1 MPGGGLV
8 RHPARRRRHATE
20 ATLTPL
26 RAGLGALAI
35 LLGGALAAERVM
47 LAMSVAGALATS
59 AAWAG
64 DDDDDDDDGGSGGS
78 GSSGSDDDD
87 DDDDDGGGSGG
98 SGSGSGSSG
107 SGSGDDDDGGSGSSG
122 SGGGDRDDRDDR
134 DDDRGRG
141 RGGDDERRD
150 DDAEE
155 PDDTDDRSG
164 RGRGRGRSGDDA
176 ARAAAVPSVPGV
188 LPEPGGSGGER
199 ESLSDALLAA
209 NLTRAE
215 LDAAR
220 AAGFR
225 IRVGRELPNLGLVV
239 ARLTPPPGVP
249 ASEAALRLRALAPAR
264 PIDLD
269 HAYALQS
276 DCAGEACWSQELVGW
291 SAAASACRSSRRIGL
306 VDTGVDA
313 AEPAL
318 AAAAMR
324 VRAVLPEG
332 LPEASPA
339 HGTAIATLLVG
350 RADAAVAG
358 LRPDAELRVAAVF
371 GQRGGRP
378 VTGALEIATALDWLV
393 AERVEVVNAALAGPA
408 NGILELAVARVLR
421 LGIPIVAAAGNAGPD
436 APPAYPAAYPGVLA
450 VTAVDRTL
458 AVYPRANQGPYVAFA
473 APGVD
478 LPLPAG
484 GAARTV
490 SGTSY
495 ATAFV
500 TAAVAGLGR
509 SADLEAQLARA
520 ALDLGPPGRDP
531 VFGWGLVRP
540 AACRG

>member
-1 MPGGGLV
+1 M
-8 RHPARRRRHATE
+8 TS
-20 ATLTPL
+20 L

-35 LLGGALAAERVM
+35 LLAGTLAAERAV
-47 LAMSVAGALATS
+47 LLVTALGALAPG

-64 DDDDDDDDGGSGGS
+64 DDDDDDDDDGGSGGS
-78 GSSGSDDDD
+78 GSGSSGSDDDDDDGGSGGSGSGSDDDD
-87 DDDDDGGGSGG
+87 DDDDD
-98 SGSGSGSSG
+98 
-107 SGSGDDDDGGSGSSG
+107 DGGSRSG
-122 SGGGDRDDRDDR
+122 RGDRDDDGVDDA
-134 DDDRGRG
+134 DDDRS
-141 RGGDDERRD
+141 DRD
-150 DDAEE
+150 
-155 PDDTDDRSG
+155 
-164 RGRGRGRSGDDA
+164 RGRGRGRSGDDTVRGTVVRA
-176 ARAAAVPSVPGV
+176 PTSAPAAA
-188 LPEPGGSGGER
+188 GGSGGEGPG
-199 ESLSDALLAA
+199 LSDALLAA

-225 IRVGRELPNLGLVV
+225 IRLGRELPSLGLVV

-249 ASEAALRLRALAPAR
+249 APEAALQLRALAPGR
-264 PIDLD
+264 TIDLD
-269 HAYALQS
+269 HAYTLQG
-276 DCAGEACWSQELVGW
+276 DACRGEACWGHELVGW
-291 SAAASACRSSRRIGL
+291 SSAAAACRSGRRIGM

-313 AEPAL
+313 ADPAL
-318 AAAAMR
+318 AGAALR
-324 VRAVLPEG
+324 VRPVLPEG
-332 LPEASPA
+332 LREADAA

-350 RADAAVAG
+350 GSAGAALG
-358 LRPDAELRVAAVF
+358 LLPDAELRVAAVF
-371 GQRGGRP
+371 GERRRRP

-393 AERVEVVNAALAGPA
+393 AEEVEVVNAALAGPA

-421 LGIPIVAAAGNAGPD
+421 RGIPIVAAAGNAGPD

-450 VTAVDRTL
+450 VTAVDRAL
-458 AVYPRANQGPYVAFA
+458 SVYPRANQGAYVAFA

-478 LPLPAG
+478 LPVPAAA

-500 TAAVAGLGR
+500 TAAVAGLGG
-509 SADLEAQLARA
+509 AAELEARLART